1 MEILHGGVEALFA
14 KVAKTLKKQSETEGA
29 GSYQSLWKPL
39 WFWFV
44 SSCFGV
50 EVLALQSVTA
60 WCQNWSSGAQG
71 RREAPAAFFVTKYA
85 FPDKSDQPGAV
96 PKPGFASIRVK
107 EAANQGP
114 TPNESIFEEHGSRGV
129 RK

>member
-1 MEILHGGVEALFA
+1 MVTWVWVGQRRTQNLEIPTYTVMEILDGGVEALFA

-71 RREAPAAFFVTKYA
+71 RREAPAA
-85 FPDKSDQPGAV
+85 
-96 PKPGFASIRVK
+96 
-107 EAANQGP
+107 
-114 TPNESIFEEHGSRGV
+114 IF
-129 RK
+129 